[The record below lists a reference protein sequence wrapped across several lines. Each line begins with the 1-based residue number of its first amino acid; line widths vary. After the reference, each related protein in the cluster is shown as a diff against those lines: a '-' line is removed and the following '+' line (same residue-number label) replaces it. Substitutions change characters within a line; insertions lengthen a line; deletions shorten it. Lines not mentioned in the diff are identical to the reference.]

1 MLTYSPLTTTATT
14 PPTPPP
20 PTPPPT
26 STSTTTTTRKLN
38 ANHAYYSQGIQCK
51 QYYFYSKTIFMQY

>member
-1 MLTYSPLTTTATT
+1 MLTYSPLTTTTT
-14 PPTPPP
+14 PP

-38 ANHAYYSQGIQCK
+38 ANHAYFSQGIQCK

>member
-1 MLTYSPLTTTATT
+1 MLTYSPLTTTTT
-14 PPTPPP
+14 TP